1 MFDIY
6 RNCKNSCLYHKYVT
20 VGFVFAFQQE
30 VFANGRQRSSSLPRR
45 RSKRLD
51 TLRPLCENITSRTYR
66 FDTNKGVK
74 LLVYEYMAESKFT
87 FDVPIKLL

>member
-1 MFDIY
+1 MFSEGQL
-6 RNCKNSCLYHKYVT
+6 RNS
-20 VGFVFAFQQE
+20 
-30 VFANGRQRSSSLPRR
+30 ANPRR